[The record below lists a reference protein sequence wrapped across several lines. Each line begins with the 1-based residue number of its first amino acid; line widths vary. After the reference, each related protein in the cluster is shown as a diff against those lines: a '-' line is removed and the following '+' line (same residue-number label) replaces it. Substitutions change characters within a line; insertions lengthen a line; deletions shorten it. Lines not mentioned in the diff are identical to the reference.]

1 MTERISFYSKS
12 DCPLCDTG
20 QVKLEELARRFGVE
34 VEKIDIEKDRKLFEL
49 YRFRIPVAVFRGEEL
64 GWGRLSSGGLER
76 RLEQILA
83 SPGAEKPSQGA
94 TDLT

>member
-49 YRFRIPVAVFRGEEL
+49 
-64 GWGRLSSGGLER
+64 
-76 RLEQILA
+76 
-83 SPGAEKPSQGA
+83 
-94 TDLT
+94 